1 MCVWLRKGVVNFIQ
15 ESQDS
20 SESESEKSALKVED
34 DSSVESCGNCW
45 FTMFTFYCEQNK
57 LETKLKCQLDT
68 GAICNVISYR
78 DLSIIKQDGNP
89 QMENSKTK
97 LKLFDGSL
105 MKPLKEVNLQVIHGG
120 QPQVLKFQVVSG
132 VPTNL

>member
-1 MCVWLRKGVVNFIQ
+1 MAKKKGVVNCVQ

-20 SESESEKSALKVED
+20 SDSEESILKVED
-34 DSSVESCGNCW
+34 VSSVESCGNCW

-105 MKPLKEVNLQVIHGG
+105 MIVIIGTDLQVIHGG
-120 QPQVLKFQVVSG
+120 QTQVLK
-132 VPTNL
+132 L

>member
-1 MCVWLRKGVVNFIQ
+1 
-15 ESQDS
+15 
-20 SESESEKSALKVED
+20 
-34 DSSVESCGNCW
+34 
-45 FTMFTFYCEQNK
+45 MFTFYCEQNK

-105 MKPLKEVNLQVIHGG
+105 MKSLGEVYLEVIHGG
-120 QPQVLKFQVVSG
+120 QPQVSSCQWYQQTFIVCRNLPKVATSQVWI
-132 VPTNL
+132 TN